1 MSEEVVVSFQR
12 KLGEILIS
20 ANLINQEQLKQAL
33 DEQKKNGGQLG
44 NILVKSGF
52 IKEANIVEAL
62 GKQLNIPY
70 ASLAQ
75 RLLEPDEH
83 QQLSELIPEQVAR
96 EHCLIPISKH
106 LNSLTIAFADPL
118 DLVVQDNLRRMTK
131 CEINPMIASRKDIE
145 KALDEFYGKR
155 DLLKEL
161 IEETRK
167 GEGVKEKRKD
177 LDLNELV
184 KKAEEAPVIRLV
196 NLLIKEAVDEGA
208 SDIHIEPLEEGMSI
222 RYRIDGALYKI
233 SSPDESLLP
242 AMISRVKILSRLDIA
257 EKRLPQDGG
266 FTMVVKGRRID
277 TRVSTIP
284 TVNGEKVVI
293 RILDKARIPL
303 DLKQLGFEAKN
314 LEKFTNA
321 INQPYGLIF
330 LTGPTGSGKTTTL
343 YAALNQINS
352 PHKNLIT
359 VEDPVEYHLGG
370 VNQVQVKPHIG
381 LTFASGLRA
390 FLRQDPDV
398 MMVGEVRDLETAE
411 ICIQA
416 ALTGHLVFST
426 LHTNDA
432 PGAVSRL
439 IDIGVEPF
447 LISASLLLI
456 VAQRLVRLL
465 CPECKEAY
473 EPNNKEREKIGL
485 KQGEKIYKAKG
496 CKKCRFSGYKGR
508 IAIHEIMSIDDD
520 LKNLII
526 QAKGDNLIK
535 ESAQKNG
542 MLTLQEN
549 GFCKV
554 RKGITSLEE
563 VLAITGKQ

>member
-1 MSEEVVVSFQR
+1 MPFYH
-12 KLGEILIS
+12 KLGEILIT
-20 ANLINQEQLKQAL
+20 ANLISKEQLNQAL
-33 DEQKKNGGQLG
+33 EEQRKNGGQLG
-44 NILVKSGF
+44 NILVKLGF
-52 IKEANIVEAL
+52 VKEADIVEAL

-70 ASLAQ
+70 ASLTKG
-75 RLLEPDEH
+75 LLKPDPH
-83 QQLSELIPEQVAR
+83 QELDKLVPEEVAR
-96 EHCLIPISKH
+96 EYCLIPLSKH
-106 LNSLTIAFADPL
+106 LNSLTVAFADPL
-118 DLVVQDNLRRMTK
+118 DLVVQDNLRRITK
-131 CEINPMIASRKDIE
+131 CEINPVIASRKDIE
-145 KALDEFYGKR
+145 QALDDFYGKK
-155 DLLKEL
+155 DLLQE
-161 IEETRK
+161 IIAQTRK
-167 GEGVKEKRKD
+167 TGEKVKKKEE

-196 NLLIKEAVDEGA
+196 NLLIQQAIEERA

-233 SSPDESLLP
+233 SPPDESLLP
-242 AMISRVKILSRLDIA
+242 AMVSRIKILSKLDIA
-257 EKRLPQDGG
+257 ERRLPQDGG
-266 FTMVVKGRRID
+266 FSMTVKGRRID
-277 TRVSTIP
+277 TRVSTVP

-303 DLKQLGFEAKN
+303 DLKQLGFEPDD

-352 PHKNLIT
+352 PHKNLTT
-359 VEDPVEYHLGG
+359 VEDPVEYHLPGI
-370 VNQVQVKPHIG
+370 NQVQVKPGIG

-432 PGAVSRL
+432 PGAISRL

-447 LISASLLLI
+447 LISASLLLV
-456 VAQRLVRLL
+456 VAQRLVRRL

-473 EPNNKEREKIGL
+473 EPTAEEREKVGL
-485 KQGEKIYKAKG
+485 TNGEKIYRAKG
-496 CKKCRFSGYKGR
+496 CEKCHFTGYKGR
-508 IAIHEIMSIDDD
+508 IAIHEMMSINDE
-520 LKNLII
+520 LRQLIS
-526 QAKGDNLIK
+526 QGKPDNIIK
-535 ESAQKNG
+535 EVAQKNG
-542 MLTLQEN
+542 MMTLQES
-549 GFCKV
+549 GFRKV
-554 RKGITSLEE
+554 REGITSLEE
-563 VLAITGKQ
+563 VLAVTGTR

>member
-1 MSEEVVVSFQR
+1 MPLYH
-12 KLGEILIS
+12 KLGEILVS
-20 ANLINQEQLKQAL
+20 ANLINQEQLQQAL
-33 DEQKKNGGQLG
+33 EEQKKNGGQLG
-44 NILVKSGF
+44 NILVKLGF
-52 IKEANIVEAL
+52 IKESDIIEVL

-70 ASLAQ
+70 VSLAQ
-75 RLLEPDEH
+75 GLLKPDEH
-83 QQLSELIPEQVAR
+83 QELDELIPQEVAR
-96 EHCLIPISKH
+96 ENYLIPISRH
-106 LNSLTIAFADPL
+106 LNSLTVAFADPL

-131 CEINPMIASRKDIE
+131 CEINPLIASRKDIE
-145 KALDEFYGKR
+145 QALDEFYGKR
-155 DLLKEL
+155 DLLQE
-161 IEETRK
+161 IIAQTRK
-167 GEGVKEKRKD
+167 DKEDKKGKAKD

-196 NLLIKEAVDEGA
+196 NLLIKQAIDERA
-208 SDIHIEPLEEGMSI
+208 SDIHIEPLEDAMSI

-233 SSPDESLLP
+233 SPPDESLMP
-242 AMISRVKILSRLDIA
+242 AMVSRIKILSKLDIA
-257 EKRLPQDGG
+257 ERRLPQDGG
-266 FTMVVKGRRID
+266 FSMTVKGRRID
-277 TRVSTIP
+277 TRVSTVP

-303 DLKQLGFEAKN
+303 DLKQLGFETDD

-352 PHKNLIT
+352 PHKNLTT
-359 VEDPVEYHLGG
+359 VEDPVEYHLAGI
-370 VNQVQVKPHIG
+370 NQVQVKPNIG

-432 PGAVSRL
+432 PGAISRL

-447 LISASLLLI
+447 LISASVLLI
-456 VAQRLVRLL
+456 VAQRLVRRL
-465 CPECKEAY
+465 CQECKEAY
-473 EPNNKEREKIGL
+473 EPNEEEREKLGV
-485 KQGEKIYKAKG
+485 KKGEKVYRAKG
-496 CKKCRFSGYKGR
+496 CEKCHFTGYKGR
-508 IAIHEIMSIDDD
+508 VAIHEMMSINDE
-520 LKNLII
+520 LKQLIS
-526 QAKGDNLIK
+526 QGKPDNIIK
-535 ESAQKNG
+535 EAAIKNN
-542 MLTLQEN
+542 MMTLQQS
-549 GFCKV
+549 GFRKV
-554 RKGITSLEE
+554 REGMTSLEE
-563 VLAITGKQ
+563 VLAVTGTR